1 MKVKFLDLKKINS
14 KYKSK
19 IEKAVLDVI
28 DSGWYILGNKVNE
41 FESDFSK
48 YISVKHTV
56 GVGTGLDAI
65 SLTLKSWLYL
75 GKISIGD
82 DVLVPANTFIAT
94 IMAITESGLNPIL
107 VEPDPVTFQISL
119 TDLKN
124 KITKKSTVVCPVHL
138 YGLSC
143 DMDELLKIARLSNLL
158 VLEDAAQAHGGL
170 WANKKLGSYGDASA
184 FSFYPGKNLGA
195 LGDGG
200 AVCTNDDEL
209 QDALLKIRNYGSS
222 IKYVHELI
230 GTNSRLDEIQAAILS
245 VKLKG
250 LDDDIALRNL
260 VANKYL
266 DNITNPKVKLP
277 SKSDLS
283 YHSWHLFVIKT
294 CERDDFKTYLDEH
307 GIETV
312 VHYPKAPHLQ
322 KPYVNKLLTTSLD
335 VTESLQNEII
345 SIPISPVMS
354 SSEVEYVIKIINSY

>member
-1 MKVKFLDLKKINS
+1 MKVKFLDLKKINN
-14 KYKSK
+14 KYKVE
-19 IEKAVLDVI
+19 IEKSILDVI
-28 DSGWYILGNKVNE
+28 DSGWYILGDKVNQ
-41 FESDFSK
+41 FESEYSK
-48 YISVKHTV
+48 YIGVKHTV

-65 SLTLKSWLYL
+65 MLILKAWLYL
-75 GKISIGD
+75 GKISRGD

-107 VEPDPVTFQISL
+107 VEPDSDTFQISL
-119 TDLKN
+119 IDLKN

-143 DMDELLKIARLSNLL
+143 DMEELLEIAKQNNLL

-200 AVCTNDDEL
+200 AVCTNDSEL
-209 QDALLKIRNYGSS
+209 QEALLKIRNYGSS
-222 IKYVHELI
+222 IKYEHELI

-250 LDDDIALRNL
+250 LDEDVALRN
-260 VANKYL
+260 VIADKYL
-266 DNITNPKVKLP
+266 TNINNSKIKLP
-277 SKSDLS
+277 SKSNSS

-294 CERDDFKTYLDEH
+294 KKRDDFKNFLYDN

-322 KPYVNKLLTTSLD
+322 KPYMNTLLITPLK
-335 VTESLQNEII
+335 VTETLQNEII
-345 SIPISPVMS
+345 SIPISPIMS
-354 SSEVEYVIKIINSY
+354 SLEVEHVIKVINSY